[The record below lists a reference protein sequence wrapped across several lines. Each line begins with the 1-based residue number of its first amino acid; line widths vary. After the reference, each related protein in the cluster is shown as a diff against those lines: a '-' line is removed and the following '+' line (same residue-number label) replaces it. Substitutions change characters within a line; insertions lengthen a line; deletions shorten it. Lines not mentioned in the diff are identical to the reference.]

1 MPSTIVSTTP
11 LDFWFAIH
19 LFVSKGRSDVP
30 RHYQTS
36 ERNPV
41 EGPRLEPL
49 IFAIFGA
56 SGDLAQR
63 KLIPAVFDL
72 FKRNYLP
79 ENFALLGISRSELS
93 DDDFRDKSF
102 FKNEFLDLSQEPEEI
117 KSAFAKRLFYQPID
131 TNDQADYVKVK
142 DRLEVLDK
150 EFKTA
155 GNCIFYL
162 STPPMLYEKIPA
174 ALGQH
179 GLNRAEGSYRR
190 LVIEKPFG
198 YDLASAHQLNM
209 SLKQHFDEDNIYR
222 IDHYLGKETVQN
234 LLVTRFA
241 NGIFEPLWNRNYI
254 HHVEITSAEDF
265 GVGSRGGYYDHSG
278 ALRDMLQN
286 HLMQLVAH
294 VAMEPPIR
302 PDASAIRN
310 EKNKLLESLRPITPR
325 QVKKQ
330 AIRGQYTESKVRGV
344 MVKGYRDEDGVPAD
358 SKTETFV
365 ALKFFIDNWRWS
377 GVPFY
382 IRTGKRLPTKV
393 AEITITFNRPP
404 HILFRREAELYE
416 KANNQMIIRIQPDE
430 GLLLNFGMKV
440 PGEGFHAKNVS
451 MDFHYSE
458 LADSDVPES
467 YERLLLDCMK
477 GDATL
482 YAHGDSVERSWK
494 FVEPILDGWKND
506 DDIPIYGYPAG
517 SWGPEIA
524 DDLIRP
530 AGMHWRNPCRRL
542 TDDNSFCEL

>member
-1 MPSTIVSTTP
+1 M
-11 LDFWFAIH
+11 
-19 LFVSKGRSDVP
+19 
-30 RHYQTS
+30 
-36 ERNPV
+36 
-41 EGPRLEPL
+41 EGPKLEPL

-79 ENFALLGISRSELS
+79 NHFALLGISRSELS
-93 DDDFRDKSF
+93 DDDFRNKSF
-102 FKNEFLDLSQEPEEI
+102 LENEFLDLSHETAET
-117 KSAFAKRLFYQPID
+117 KAAFANRLFYQAID
-131 TNDQADYVKVK
+131 TNAAEDYVKVK
-142 DRLEVLDK
+142 DRLAKLDA
-150 EFKTA
+150 EFQTS

-162 STPPMLYEKIPA
+162 STPPVLYDKIPA
-174 ALGQH
+174 FLAEQ
-179 GLNRAEGSYRR
+179 GLNRAVGSYRR

-198 YDLASAHQLNM
+198 YDLESAKQLNQ
-209 SLKQHFDEDNIYR
+209 SLKLHFDEDSIYR

-254 HHVEITSAEDF
+254 HHVEITSAEDI

-294 VAMEPPIR
+294 VAMEPPIA
-302 PDASAIRN
+302 PTAAAIRN
-310 EKNKLLESLRPITPR
+310 EKNKLFESLRPIKPEE
-325 QVKKQ
+325 VKKY
-330 AIRGQYTESKVRGV
+330 AIRGQYMASNMRGK
-344 MVKGYRDEDGVPAD
+344 MVKGYRDEEGVPAD

-365 ALKFFIDNWRWS
+365 ALKFYIDNWRWS

-382 IRTGKRLPTKV
+382 VRTGKRLPTKV
-393 AEITITFNRPP
+393 AEITITFNKPP
-404 HILFRREAELYE
+404 HTLFRRESDVIN
-416 KANNQMIIRIQPDE
+416 KPNNQLIIRIQPDE
-430 GLLLNFGMKV
+430 GLLLSFGMKV

-451 MDFHYSE
+451 MDFHYTD

-482 YAHGDSVERSWK
+482 YAHGDSVEHSWK
-494 FVEPILDGWKND
+494 FVKPILDGWAND
-506 DDIPIYGYPAG
+506 PSIPIYGYPAG
-517 SWGPEIA
+517 SWGPEVA
-524 DDLIRP
+524 DALIKP
-530 AGMHWRNPCRRL
+530 AEMHWRNPCRRL